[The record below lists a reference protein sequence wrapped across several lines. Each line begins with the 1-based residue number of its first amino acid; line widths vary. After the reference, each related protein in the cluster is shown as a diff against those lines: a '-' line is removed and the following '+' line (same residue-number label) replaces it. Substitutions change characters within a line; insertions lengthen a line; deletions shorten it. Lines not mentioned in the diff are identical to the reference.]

1 MASDG
6 HDEVSKEQREFSRR
20 RFLRHAGVAAA
31 AVPLY
36 GGLAEILGEQGASA
50 ATYKRNSDN
59 AFFASHPKYKFV
71 MVNHVT
77 TNSFF
82 TATIYG
88 IQDACA
94 LTGCSYQWTG
104 SASSIVS
111 QMVSA
116 FNTAIAAKA
125 NGIGC
130 CLIDNT
136 AFNAPVDTALSHGIP
151 VIAYNADVSAGVP
164 NNRHGLRRP
173 EQPDRGRGGRGSRS
187 SSTVSRRAI
196 SSPGSSRRRE
206 RGTSSRGSTARSR
219 SSTKAGVNF
228 VEVGTSA
235 TEGAPEYNKISA
247 WYAGHKDVK
256 FMFAVDSG
264 DSDAIAQFIQKNKL
278 KGKVGAAGWDVGTPV
293 VQGINAGNL
302 TFTIDQQ
309 AYLQGFDTIM
319 QLYLYNV
326 SGGLMKPTNTD
337 TGLGIVVK
345 STVKPYLATEQVRGD
360 EREAADPEAAR
371 VDPALVVASVQSGA
385 PTPYCCPGGRPA
397 GAAA

>member
-1 MASDG
+1 MASDKP
-6 HDEVSKEQREFSRR
+6 DEVDKEQREYSRR

-36 GGLAEILGEQGASA
+36 GGLAEILSEQGANA
-50 ATYKRNSDN
+50 GTYKRNSDN
-59 AFFASHPKYKFV
+59 AFFAAHPKYKFV

-77 TNSFF
+77 TNPFF

-88 IQDACA
+88 CQDACA
-94 LTGCSYQWTG
+94 ITGTKFQWTG
-104 SASSIVS
+104 SANSIVS

-116 FNTAIAAKA
+116 FNTGIAGKA

-136 AFNAPVDTALSHGIP
+136 AFNSPVDSALSHGIP
-151 VIAYNADVSAGVP
+151 VIAYNADVAAGVK
-164 NNRHGLRRP
+164 NNRMSYVGQNNLTAGAAVGKQILNLGVKSGDKVGGIIATP
-173 EQPDRGRGGRGSRS
+173 GTGNIQPRIDGAKP
-187 SSTVSRRAI
+187 VL
-196 SSPGSSRRRE
+196 
-206 RGTSSRGSTARSR
+206 AR
-219 SSTKAGVNF
+219 AGVKF

-235 TEGAPEYNKISA
+235 TVGAPEYNKISA
-247 WYAGHKDVK
+247 WYAGNKDVK

-264 DSDAIAQFIQKNKL
+264 DSDALAQFIQKNNL
-278 KGKVGAAGWDVGTPV
+278 KGKVGAAGWDVGVPV
-293 VQGINAGNL
+293 VQGIKAGNL

-319 QLYLYNV
+319 QLYLYNI

-345 STVKPYLATEQVRGD
+345 SNVGPYLAKNRFEGTSSAQKALKPP
-360 EREAADPEAAR
+360 AAIPH
-371 VDPALVVASVQSGA
+371 
-385 PTPYCCPGGRPA
+385 
-397 GAAA
+397 

>member
-6 HDEVSKEQREFSRR
+6 HNDISSEQREFSRR
-20 RFLRHAGVAAA
+20 RFLRRAAVAAGA
-31 AVPLY
+31 LPIY
-36 GGLAEILGEQGASA
+36 GGLAEILTEQGAGA
-50 ATYKRNSDN
+50 ATYARNSDN
-59 AFFASHPKYKFV
+59 AFFASHPKYHFV

-104 SASSIVS
+104 SASSIVN
-111 QMVSA
+111 QMVSS
-116 FNTAIAAKA
+116 FNTAIAGKA

-136 AFNAPVDTALSHGIP
+136 AFNSPVDTALSHGIP
-151 VIAYNADVSAGVP
+151 VIAYNADVAAGVP
-164 NNRHGLRRP
+164 NGRLAYVGQNNLTAGAAVAGQVLKQAKKGDLVAGIIATP
-173 EQPDRGRGGRGSRS
+173 GTGNIQPRIDGAKP
-187 SSTVSRRAI
+187 VLA
-196 SSPGSSRRRE
+196 
-206 RGTSSRGSTARSR
+206 
-219 SSTKAGVNF
+219 KAGINF

-235 TEGAPEYNKISA
+235 TEGAPEYNKIAA

-264 DSDAIAQFIQKNKL
+264 DSDALAQLIQKNNL
-278 KGKVGAAGWDVGTPV
+278 KGKVGAGGWDVGTPV
-293 VQGINAGNL
+293 VQGIKAGNL

-319 QLYLYNV
+319 QLFLFNV

-337 TGLGIVVK
+337 TGLGIVVEG
-345 STVKPYLATEQVRGD
+345 TVAPYLATNRF
-360 EREAADPEAAR
+360 
-371 VDPALVVASVQSGA
+371 SGTSSKQQTL
-385 PTPYCCPGGRPA
+385 TPPSSIPH
-397 GAAA
+397 

>member
-1 MASDG
+1 MASDRPE
-6 HDEVSKEQREFSRR
+6 EVSKEQREYSRR
-20 RFLRHAGVAAA
+20 RFLRNAGVSAAA
-31 AVPLY
+31 Y
-36 GGLAEILGEQGASA
+36 GGLAAILTEQGASA

-59 AFFASHPKYKFV
+59 AVFASHPAYKFV

-77 TNSFF
+77 TNPFF

-88 IQDACA
+88 CQDACA
-94 LTGCSYQWTG
+94 LTGTKFQWTG
-104 SASSIVS
+104 SANSIVS

-116 FNTAIAAKA
+116 FNTAIAGKA

-136 AFNAPVDTALSHGIP
+136 AFNSPTNSALSKGIP
-151 VIAYNADVSAGVP
+151 VIAYNADVAP
-164 NNRHGLRRP
+164 
-173 EQPDRGRGGRGSRS
+173 
-187 SSTVSRRAI
+187 
-196 SSPGSSRRRE
+196 SSPNARQAYVGQNNLTAGAAVGRQILATGVKKGSKIAGIIATP
-206 RGTSSRGSTARSR
+206 GTGNIQPRIDGAKPVL
-219 SSTKAGVNF
+219 TKAGMKF

-235 TEGAPEYNKISA
+235 TVGSPEYNKIAA
-247 WYAGHKDVK
+247 WYAGNKDVK

-264 DSDAIAQFIQKNKL
+264 DSDALAQFIQKNKL

-293 VQGINAGNL
+293 VQGIKAGNL

-319 QLYLYNV
+319 QLYLYNI

-345 STVKPYLATEQVRGD
+345 GTVGPYLAKNRFEGTSSKQQ
-360 EREAADPEAAR
+360 ALKP
-371 VDPALVVASVQSGA
+371 PASI
-385 PTPYCCPGGRPA
+385 PH
-397 GAAA
+397 

>member
-1 MASDG
+1 MASDKP
-6 HDEVSKEQREFSRR
+6 DEVSKEQREFSRR

-36 GGLAEILGEQGASA
+36 GGLAEILTEQGASA
-50 ATYKRNSDN
+50 ATYRRNGDN
-59 AFFASHPKYKFV
+59 AFFAAHPKYKFV

-77 TNSFF
+77 TNPFF

-88 IQDACA
+88 CRDACA
-94 LTGCSYQWTG
+94 LTGTTFQWTG
-104 SASSIVS
+104 SATSIVN

-116 FNTAIAAKA
+116 FNTAIAGKA

-136 AFNAPVDTALSHGIP
+136 AFNGPVDTALAHGIP
-151 VIAYNADVSAGVP
+151 VIAYNADVAAGVK
-164 NNRHGLRRP
+164 NNRMSYVGQNNLTAGAAVGKQILQHVKSGDKVAGIIATP
-173 EQPDRGRGGRGSRS
+173 GTGNIQPRIDGAKP
-187 SSTVSRRAI
+187 VL
-196 SSPGSSRRRE
+196 
-206 RGTSSRGSTARSR
+206 
-219 SSTKAGVNF
+219 TKAGVKF

-235 TEGAPEYNKISA
+235 TVGAPEYNKIQA
-247 WYAGHKDVK
+247 WYTGNKDVK

-264 DSDAIAQFIQKNKL
+264 DSDALAQFIQKNNL
-278 KGKVGAAGWDVGTPV
+278 TGKVGGAGWDVGVPV
-293 VQGINAGNL
+293 VQGIKAGHL

-319 QLYLYNV
+319 QLYLYNL

-345 STVKPYLATEQVRGD
+345 TNVGPYLAKNRFEGTS
-360 EREAADPEAAR
+360 AAQKALKP
-371 VDPALVVASVQSGA
+371 PASI
-385 PTPYCCPGGRPA
+385 PH
-397 GAAA
+397 

>member
-1 MASDG
+1 MAADG
-6 HDEVSKEQREFSRR
+6 RDDISREQRELSRR
-20 RFLRHAGVAAA
+20 RFLRRAGAAA
-31 AVPLY
+31 AAIPLY
-36 GGLAEILGEQGASA
+36 AGLAEILTEQDASA

-59 AFFASHPKYKFV
+59 AIFASHPKYKFV

-94 LTGCSYQWTG
+94 LTGSTYQWTG
-104 SASSIVS
+104 SANSVVS
-111 QMVSA
+111 QLVAA
-116 FNTAIAAKA
+116 FNTAIAGKA

-136 AFNAPVDTALSHGIP
+136 AFNKPVDSALSHGIP
-151 VIAYNADVSAGVP
+151 VLAYNADVAEGTA
-164 NNRHGLRRP
+164 NNRQAYVGQNNLTAGAAVAQQILKEVKKGDLVAGIIATP
-173 EQPDRGRGGRGSRS
+173 GTGNIQPRIDGAKA
-187 SSTVSRRAI
+187 VL
-196 SSPGSSRRRE
+196 
-206 RGTSSRGSTARSR
+206 
-219 SSTKAGVNF
+219 TKAGINF
-228 VEVGTSA
+228 QEVGTSA

-256 FMFAVDSG
+256 YMFTVDSG
-264 DSDAIAQFIQKNKL
+264 DSDALAQLVQKNKL
-278 KGKVGAAGWDVGTPV
+278 KGKVGASGWDVGTPV
-293 VQGINAGNL
+293 VQGIDAGNL

-319 QLYLYNV
+319 QLYLFNV

-345 STVKPYLATEQVRGD
+345 DTVKPYLAQNRFEGTSSKKQTLT
-360 EREAADPEAAR
+360 P
-371 VDPALVVASVQSGA
+371 
-385 PTPYCCPGGRPA
+385 PTAIPH
-397 GAAA
+397 